1 MKLVVG
7 LGNPGREYAGTR
19 HNVGFEVLDRLAMKC
34 GLISTAS
41 DFDRMAR
48 SQFEGLALDG
58 PVMLGGGKQERFLL
72 LKPLTYMNLSGRS
85 VQAAKA
91 FYQLSN
97 DDLMIVLD
105 DLALPCGKI
114 RIRANGSTGG
124 HNGLRDIERALGT
137 SDYARLRVGID
148 PKPERVPQKDYVLT
162 RFSEEQRS
170 RVNPAID
177 RSADALLTW
186 AEQGVVT
193 AMNRFNPDSEK
204 KEDAGKKG
212 NGI

>member
-7 LGNPGREYAGTR
+7 LGNPGREYVGTR
-19 HNVGFEVLDRLAMKC
+19 HNVGFEVLDRLAVKTAM
-34 GLISTAS
+34 ISSPS
-41 DFDRMAR
+41 DFDRVAR
-48 SQFEGLALDG
+48 SNFEGLALDG
-58 PVMLGGGKQERFLL
+58 PVSLGGGRQERFLL

-137 SDYARLRVGID
+137 SNYARLRVGID
-148 PKPERVPQKDYVLT
+148 PKPERVPQRDYVLT
-162 RFSEEQRS
+162 RFSEEQRK

-177 RSADALLTW
+177 RAVDALLTW
-186 AEQGVVT
+186 AHQGVVA
-193 AMNRFNPDSEK
+193 AMNRFNADAEK
-204 KEDAGKKG
+204 KEDAGKKHD
-212 NGI
+212 

>member
-7 LGNPGREYAGTR
+7 LGNPGREYVGTR
-19 HNVGFEVLDRLAMKC
+19 HNVGFEVLDRLAVKSGM
-34 GLISTAS
+34 ISGPS
-41 DFDRMAR
+41 DFDRQAR
-48 SQFEGLALDG
+48 SNFEGLALDG
-58 PVMLGGGKQERFLL
+58 PVSLGVGRQERFLL

-137 SDYARLRVGID
+137 SNYARLRVGID
-148 PKPERVPQKDYVLT
+148 PKPERVPQRDYVLT
-162 RFSEEQRS
+162 RFSEEQRK

-177 RSADALLTW
+177 RAVDALLTW

-193 AMNRFNPDSEK
+193 AMNRFNADAEK
-204 KEDAGKKG
+204 KEDAGKKED
-212 NGI
+212 